1 MEGPRPDDVPPS
13 LRFRDPSDPV
23 RRAVELAQR
32 GRMILDVAA
41 ADLEASESALG
52 PFHPTTW
59 HFRNALAEAQKS
71 WDRLRAEFG
80 IRALEQALKQPP
92 LAVLRIE
99 APCPGPL
106 LILILID
113 GKTYRAEPI
122 AGTALAPVQWRL
134 TRLDPPLKNGPYYA
148 CTLRDGTT
156 HCDCAEWTY
165 HAADPPALCKH
176 LAALDALG
184 WLAAGRPWEQHE
196 S

>member
-13 LRFRDPSDPV
+13 LRLRDPSDPL

-41 ADLEASESALG
+41 VDLEASEAALG

-59 HFRNALAEAQKS
+59 HFRNTLAEAQKS

-80 IRALEQALKQPP
+80 SRALDQALEQPP
-92 LAVLRIE
+92 LAVLRLDG
-99 APCPGPL
+99 PGPGVL
-106 LILILID
+106 LILIEK
-113 GKTYRAEPI
+113 KTYRAEPI
-122 AGTALAPVQWRL
+122 AGTGLAPVQWRL
-134 TRLDPPLKNGPYYA
+134 TRLDPPLEHGPYYA

-165 HAADPPALCKH
+165 RATDPPSLCKH

-184 WLAAGRPWEQHE
+184 WLGPGRPWESLE
-196 S
+196 P